1 MALILR
7 KGKSET
13 WKEAMLRYARPYH
26 LEEDVLETFTRL
38 TKNGL
43 SEAQA
48 AWDALYEWD
57 LVTELGGLE
66 LPDEEV
72 SDG

>member
-57 LVTELGGLE
+57 LLCEWGLVELA
-66 LPDEEV
+66 DEEV
-72 SDG
+72 S